1 LKAYQFFCKF
11 KTNAGTLQL
20 HVQFQSWS
28 WRQFLKRGNPKMAFL
43 KCSVFKNIDL
53 ENLISKILTSKM
65 KILNTLKIRKAI
77 FAAVAVCLVIAMSG
91 RAQTDAEKTDTE
103 KTASPTADEVLSF
116 LNQTIVWSGQLAT
129 QQQLVSEP
137 SDAVFLNDSRQISN
151 QAVGLAFDFARARAQ
166 ALAAQSTASVAGQP
180 QAASQYQR
188 LIDSA
193 NKADDKVKQ
202 AQKDLDALRAQL
214 ANATGNKH
222 RVLQAAVDESESEL
236 ELFQARRDA
245 LRNMLQFAT
254 GKSAGGVNSG
264 NLVSHVEELAR
275 TVPAASASSK
285 DQADANNKSANAAAA
300 ASRDRKEEPN
310 GLFALASDLLSLR
323 RKVHALEDNLHQ
335 TDLLIQTATNLR
347 TPLLA
352 ELKELTQKGDQVSDE
367 PDSQD
372 TAALAEQRKELDAVT
387 AQYKQLSATLLPLG
401 KQGILLDVYKRSTK
415 NWHDSVE
422 SEYQAELKGMLLR
435 LAGLGVILAVVFG
448 ISELWRRATFKYITD
463 VRRRYQF
470 LLIRRIVLW
479 FLVAIIIASAFAS
492 ELGAV
497 TTFAGLMTA
506 GIAVALQNVILS
518 IAGYFFLI
526 GKYGLRVGD
535 RVQIADVTGDVV
547 EIGLVR
553 MQLMEITRGPAPL
566 PTGRVVAFSNAVVFQ
581 ANAGMFKQIPG
592 TSFLWHEITLALEP
606 NSDYRQVEERVM
618 QAVNKVFTEYRD
630 QMEQQRR
637 NVERS
642 INSTLSTFAPESRLH
657 LTQTNLEVVVRYP
670 VELGNAGEIDDKITR
685 EILNAIE
692 NDPKLRSQVSG
703 IPSIKVEDQPAA
715 PAPTPPAPAKS

>member
-1 LKAYQFFCKF
+1 
-11 KTNAGTLQL
+11 
-20 HVQFQSWS
+20 
-28 WRQFLKRGNPKMAFL
+28 
-43 KCSVFKNIDL
+43 
-53 ENLISKILTSKM
+53 
-65 KILNTLKIRKAI
+65 
-77 FAAVAVCLVIAMSG
+77 
-91 RAQTDAEKTDTE
+91 
-103 KTASPTADEVLSF
+103 
-116 LNQTIVWSGQLAT
+116 
-129 QQQLVSEP
+129 
-137 SDAVFLNDSRQISN
+137 VFLNDSRQVSN

-166 ALAAQSTASVAGQP
+166 ALAAQSTASAAGQP

-310 GLFALASDLLSLR
+310 GLFALATDLISLR
-323 RKVHALEDNLHQ
+323 RKMHALEDNLHQ

-352 ELKELTQKGDQVSDE
+352 EIKDLTQKGDQVSGE

-422 SEYQAELKGMLLR
+422 SEYQAELKGLLIR

-479 FLVAIIIASAFAS
+479 FLIAIIIASAFAS

-547 EIGLVR
+547 DIGLVR

-592 TSFLWHEITLALEP
+592 TSFLWHEITLTLEP
-606 NSDYRQVEERVM
+606 NSNYRQVEERVM

-642 INSTLSTFAPESRLH
+642 INSTLATFAPESRLH
-657 LTQTNLEVVVRYP
+657 LTQSSLEVVVRYP

-692 NDPKLRSQVSG
+692 NDPKLRSQVTG
-703 IPSIKVEDQPAA
+703 IPSIKAEEQPAT
-715 PAPTPPAPAKS
+715 PAPTPSAPVKS